1 MGSLDTQLSPESQ
14 KWVDLAER
22 LSREKFA
29 PLAKAIDEEARF
41 PTENYADLAESGL
54 LALSVPKEYGGIG
67 ADSLTYVTILS
78 KISKGCAATGLTFN
92 MHSAVVDFMLQIASP
107 EQRERYFRAVVEDG
121 AIFSSITSEPGS
133 SFRDKLAVRT
143 AIKKDGEGYRIEGR
157 KHFCS
162 LSTGATYYFTWSYL
176 DGAKDIKEGL
186 LNVMVP
192 SDREGIEI
200 IEDWDTVGMRGT
212 VSHSMHFHNVAVSAD
227 EVIGEPGGILGKDM
241 SIWSLGYTAVYIG
254 IAEAAYEFCINYA
267 KKTKFRGMENSIAHS
282 ERIQRQIGEMA
293 MLIENARRATERLG
307 MLRGNLSKMELTF
320 ILNQAKYLATEAAK
334 ELAER
339 GIRLC
344 GGQGLLR
351 SFPLERHLRDAMAG
365 LVMPPANDRCLET
378 VGKIALGLEAKTLDF
393 E

>member
-1 MGSLDTQLSPESQ
+1 MSSLGTQLSPENQ
-14 KWVDLAER
+14 KWVDLAEQ

-176 DGAKDIKEGL
+176 EGAKDIKEGL

-212 VSHSMHFHNVAVSAD
+212 VSHSMHFHGVAVSAD

-267 KKTKFRGMENSIAHS
+267 KKTKFRGMKNSIAHS

-293 MLIENARRATERLG
+293 MLIENARRATEKLG

>member
-1 MGSLDTQLSPESQ
+1 
-14 KWVDLAER
+14 
-22 LSREKFA
+22 
-29 PLAKAIDEEARF
+29 
-41 PTENYADLAESGL
+41 
-54 LALSVPKEYGGIG
+54 
-67 ADSLTYVTILS
+67 
-78 KISKGCAATGLTFN
+78 

-107 EQRERYFRAVVEDG
+107 EQQEHYFRAVVEDG

-133 SFRDKLAVRT
+133 SFRDQLAIRT
-143 AIKKDGEGYRIEGR
+143 SIKKDGDGYRLDGR

-162 LSTGATYYFTWSYL
+162 LSTGATHYFTWSYL
-176 DGAKDIKEGL
+176 DGARNIQEGL

-192 SDREGIEI
+192 AGREGIEI
-200 IEDWDTVGMRGT
+200 IDDWDTVGMRGT
-212 VSHSMHFHNVAVSAD
+212 VSNSMHFHNVRVEPG

-254 IAEAAYEFCINYA
+254 IAEAAYEFCIDYV
-267 KKTKFRGMENSIAHS
+267 KKTKFRGMEKSIAHS
-282 ERIQRQIGEMA
+282 ERIQAQIGEMA
-293 MLIENARRATERLG
+293 MLIENARRATEKLG

-393 E
+393 K

>member
-1 MGSLDTQLSPESQ
+1 
-14 KWVDLAER
+14 
-22 LSREKFA
+22 
-29 PLAKAIDEEARF
+29 
-41 PTENYADLAESGL
+41 
-54 LALSVPKEYGGIG
+54 
-67 ADSLTYVTILS
+67 
-78 KISKGCAATGLTFN
+78 
-92 MHSAVVDFMLQIASP
+92 
-107 EQRERYFRAVVEDG
+107 
-121 AIFSSITSEPGS
+121 
-133 SFRDKLAVRT
+133 
-143 AIKKDGEGYRIEGR
+143 
-157 KHFCS
+157 
-162 LSTGATYYFTWSYL
+162 
-176 DGAKDIKEGL
+176 
-186 LNVMVP
+186 MVP
-192 SDREGIEI
+192 SNRDGIEI
-200 IEDWDTVGMRGT
+200 IEDWDTIGMRGT
-212 VSHSMHFHNVAVSAD
+212 VSHSMHFHDVAVNAD

-254 IAEAAYEFCINYA
+254 IAEAAYEFCVNYA

-282 ERIQRQIGEMA
+282 ERIQRQIGEMS
-293 MLIENARRATERLG
+293 MLIENARRATEKLG

-378 VGKIALGLEAKTLDF
+378 VGKIALGMEAKTLDF

>member
-1 MGSLDTQLSPESQ
+1 MGSLDTQLSPENQ
-14 KWVDLAER
+14 KWVDLAEK

-29 PLAKAIDEEARF
+29 PRAKMIDEEARF
-41 PTENYADLAESGL
+41 PTENYEDLAESGL
-54 LALSVPKEYGGIG
+54 LTLSVPKEFGGIG

-78 KISKGCAATGLTFN
+78 KISKGCASTGLTFN

-107 EQRERYFRAVVEDG
+107 EQQEHYFRAVVEDG

-133 SFRDKLAVRT
+133 SFRDQLAIRT
-143 AIKKDGEGYRIEGR
+143 SIKKDGDGYRLDGR

-162 LSTGATYYFTWSYL
+162 LSTGATHYFTWSYL
-176 DGAKDIKEGL
+176 DGARNIQEGL

-192 SDREGIEI
+192 AGREGIEI
-200 IEDWDTVGMRGT
+200 IDDWDTVGMRGT
-212 VSHSMHFHNVAVSAD
+212 VSNSMHFHNVRVEPG

-254 IAEAAYEFCINYA
+254 IAEAAYEFCIDYV
-267 KKTKFRGMENSIAHS
+267 KKTKFRGMEKSIAHS
-282 ERIQRQIGEMA
+282 ERIQVQIGEMA
-293 MLIENARRATERLG
+293 MLIENARRATEKLG

-393 E
+393 K